1 MKEKLITILGPT
13 ASGKSEVGIEIAK
26 ALGSSITSGDAFQVY
41 KEMDIGTAKVTK
53 EEMQGIPHYLVDCID
68 PREPYSAADFQ
79 KKASEI
85 ITREIKKEEFLSLWE
100 EQGFISSRFW
110 KDILSCL
117 SLISGKSG
125 MTLFGQWE
133 RRP

>member
-1 MKEKLITILGPT
+1 
-13 ASGKSEVGIEIAK
+13 
-26 ALGSSITSGDAFQVY
+26 
-41 KEMDIGTAKVTK
+41 MDIGTAKVTK

-85 ITREIKKEEFLSLWE
+85 ITRENKEGRIPVLVGGTGLYI
-100 EQGFISSRFW
+100 Q
-110 KDILSCL
+110 DILSCL

-125 MTLFGQWE
+125 MTFIWPMGKKALKENLRKQASGKFLMI
-133 RRP
+133 RREC